1 MSNPLPTIFVT
12 SGEPAGIGPDVCA
25 TLASHDFPAQL
36 IVLCDPDVLSQR
48 VNDLG
53 LNLKL
58 RALDD
63 PIEAQRHMKGVLQIL
78 PIRTNCPVDS
88 GNLNP
93 QNAPYVLR
101 QLEIAVELCSGNKTA
116 AIVTAPIQ
124 KSTII
129 EAGIPFTGHTEWLA
143 KRTNSARPVMMLVS
157 DSLRV
162 ALATTHMPLEKVA
175 ESVTQDLLEE
185 IITVLHYDLK
195 SKFGVESP
203 RIMVLGL
210 NPHAGESGTLG
221 KQELEVIEP
230 VLTSLSKRGFDL
242 VGPIPADTAFRADL
256 LQKSDAVLAMYHDQG
271 LPVIKALSFGKVVN
285 VTLGLPII
293 RTSVDHGTA
302 LELAG
307 TGRAQASSLLQ
318 ATELAINLVNRCR

>member
-1 MSNPLPTIFVT
+1 M
-12 SGEPAGIGPDVCA
+12 
-25 TLASHDFPAQL
+25 
-36 IVLCDPDVLSQR
+36 LCDPDVLSQR

-116 AIVTAPIQ
+116 ALVTAPIQ

-175 ESVTQDLLEE
+175 ESVTQYLLEE

-242 VGPIPADTAFRADL
+242 VGPIPADTAFRTDL

>member
-1 MSNPLPTIFVT
+1 ML
-12 SGEPAGIGPDVCA
+12 G
-25 TLASHDFPAQL
+25 SHDFTAQI
-36 IVLCDPDVLSQR
+36 IVLCDPDVITQR

-53 LNLKL
+53 LKL
-58 RALDD
+58 ALRTLDD

-78 PIRTNCPVDS
+78 PIRTNCPVNP

-101 QLEIAVELCSGNKTA
+101 QLEIAVELCSVNKTA
-116 AIVTAPIQ
+116 ALVTAPIQ

-143 KRTNSARPVMMLVS
+143 KQTNSARPVMMLVS

-162 ALATTHMPLEKVA
+162 ALATTHLPLEKVS
-175 ESVTQDLLEE
+175 ESITHDLLEE
-185 IITVLHYDLK
+185 IITVLHCDLR

-221 KQELEVIEP
+221 RQELEIIEP

-242 VGPIPADTAFRADL
+242 IGPIPADTAFRTDL
-256 LQKSDAVLAMYHDQG
+256 LEKSDAVLAMYHDQG
-271 LPVIKALSFGKVVN
+271 LPVIKALAFGKVVN

-302 LELAG
+302 LALAG
-307 TGRAQASSLLQ
+307 TGQAQASSLLQ
-318 ATELAINLVNRCR
+318 ATDLAINLVNRCR

>member
-1 MSNPLPTIFVT
+1 M
-12 SGEPAGIGPDVCA
+12 
-25 TLASHDFPAQL
+25 
-36 IVLCDPDVLSQR
+36 LCDPDVLSQR

>member
-162 ALATTHMPLEKVA
+162 ALATTHLPLEKVA

>member
-116 AIVTAPIQ
+116 ALVTAPIQ

>member
-116 AIVTAPIQ
+116 ALVTAPIQ

-195 SKFGVESP
+195 SKFGDESP

>member
-1 MSNPLPTIFVT
+1 LSNPLPTIFIT

-25 TLASHDFPAQL
+25 TLGYHDFPARL
-36 IVLCDPDVLSQR
+36 IVLCDPDVLAQR

-53 LNLKL
+53 FKL
-58 RALDD
+58 TLRTLDN
-63 PIEAQRHMKGVLQIL
+63 PIEAQKHMKGVLQIL
-78 PIRTNCPVDS
+78 PIRTNCPVKT
-88 GNLNP
+88 GNLNSK
-93 QNAPYVLR
+93 NAPYVLR
-101 QLEIAVELCSGNKTA
+101 QLEIAVELCRANKTA
-116 AIVTAPIQ
+116 ALVTAPIQ
-124 KSTII
+124 KSII
-129 EAGIPFTGHTEWLA
+129 TEAGIPFTGHTEWLA
-143 KRTNSARPVMMLVS
+143 KQTNSARPVMMLVS

-162 ALATTHMPLEKVA
+162 ALATTHLPLDKVS
-175 ESVTQDLLEE
+175 ESITQDLLKE
-185 IITVLHYDLK
+185 IITVLHYDLI
-195 SKFGVESP
+195 SKFGVKSP

-221 KQELEVIEP
+221 KQELEIITP
-230 VLTSLSKRGFDL
+230 VLTSLSKRGFNL

-256 LQKSDAVLAMYHDQG
+256 LKKSDAVLAMYHDQG
-271 LPVIKALSFGKVVN
+271 LPVIKALAFGKVVN

-307 TGRAQASSLLQ
+307 TGHAQASSLLQ

>member
-1 MSNPLPTIFVT
+1 
-12 SGEPAGIGPDVCA
+12 
-25 TLASHDFPAQL
+25 
-36 IVLCDPDVLSQR
+36 
-48 VNDLG
+48 
-53 LNLKL
+53 
-58 RALDD
+58 
-63 PIEAQRHMKGVLQIL
+63 
-78 PIRTNCPVDS
+78 VDS

-116 AIVTAPIQ
+116 ALVTAPIQ

-143 KRTNSARPVMMLVS
+143 KRTNSTRPVMMLVS

-318 ATELAINLVNRCR
+318 ATELAISLVNRCR